1 MFLRGLLLSLPDIG
15 KIYDVEGLKKNTD
28 SWPLFLGVIATTNI
42 LATAAV
48 FISIYLIHES
58 ELEIDNPKK
67 GPSLVN

>member
-48 FISIYLIHES
+48 FISLYLIHES
-58 ELEIDNPKK
+58 EREIDGSKK
-67 GPSLVN
+67 DTFVN